1 MIHYHG
7 NILTMAKGHSRL
19 TAQGQVSV
27 PAPIR
32 RKLGLGPGA
41 ILEWDAE
48 GDQVIVRRVGQYSF
62 DDVHHALFSERPK
75 RKSLADLKAGIVSDI
90 KRRHAKR

>member
-1 MIHYHG
+1 
-7 NILTMAKGHSRL
+7 MAKGHSKL

-41 ILEWDAE
+41 VLEWDAE
-48 GDQVIVRRVGQYSF
+48 GDDVIVRRVGTYSST
-62 DDVHHALFSERPK
+62 DVHRALFATAPTPT
-75 RKSLADLKAGIVSDI
+75 SLADLKAGIGREMR
-90 KRRHAKR
+90 RRHAKR

>member
-1 MIHYHG
+1 
-7 NILTMAKGHSRL
+7 MARGHSKL

-32 RKLGLGPGA
+32 RKLGIGPGA
-41 ILEWDAE
+41 VLEWNAE
-48 GDQVIVRRVGQYSF
+48 GDEVVVRRVGQYSSE
-62 DDVHHALFSERPK
+62 DVHRALFPQAPA
-75 RKSLADLKAGIVSDI
+75 RKSLADMKAGIRREM

>member
-1 MIHYHG
+1 
-7 NILTMAKGHSRL
+7 MARGHSKL
-19 TAQGQVSV
+19 TTQGQVSV

-41 ILEWDAE
+41 VLEWDAD
-48 GDQVIVRRVGQYSF
+48 GDEVIVRRIGRFSSE
-62 DDVHHALFSERPK
+62 DVHRALFSSPPK
-75 RKSLADLKAGIVSDI
+75 PKSLADLKAGLGREI

>member
-1 MIHYHG
+1 MHV
-7 NILTMAKGHSRL
+7 MAKGHSKL

-32 RKLGLGPGA
+32 RKLGVGPGA

-48 GDQVIVRRVGQYSF
+48 GDQVVVRRVGRFSF
-62 DDVHHALFSERPK
+62 VDVQQALFTDPPRA
-75 RKSLADLKAGIVSDI
+75 RTLAELKAGIGREM

>member
-1 MIHYHG
+1 M
-7 NILTMAKGHSRL
+7 NVAKGLSRM
-19 TAQGQVSV
+19 TVQGQVSV

-41 ILEWDAE
+41 LLEWNAE

-62 DDVHHALFSERPK
+62 DDVHHALFSQVPA
-75 RKSLADLKAGIVSDI
+75 RKSLTDLKSGIARDI